1 MLRSVIHSFS
11 DISVEME
18 RLFNSTKCQPDVVM
32 YDHHSKKDIRQ
43 LFTALGCFIIVWDEV
58 FFEIIRCFSSQATR
72 TCVVSNN
79 SYAHP

>member
-11 DISVEME
+11 DISVEMK

-43 LFTALGCFIIVWDEV
+43 LFTALGCFIIVWDEEFPKHYFCLV
-58 FFEIIRCFSSQATR
+58 
-72 TCVVSNN
+72 N
-79 SYAHP
+79 